1 MIKKKINFK
10 MINSSAYRS
19 IFRLFALILFL
30 SGSFTFSQTDKNG
43 GSIYSLFGLGELSY
57 SSGNRTDAMGI
68 MGIALY
74 GDYTNSNNPAAWTRI
89 PTTIFTSKFNLD
101 NIKSSDGVNSSKRTY
116 GNFEGFDLSIP
127 LNKGNGWIFNLG
139 INNYSNVNYDTKFT
153 GSADGETY
161 TQTYSG
167 NGGLYKFN
175 LGFSYIIFRYFSFG
189 AQFNYAFGNINKSV
203 NIDFDNGQL
212 FDTKN
217 VSSNTISGF
226 YFNSGL
232 IFHGFGKLLKNKKLD
247 NLTLGAFVST
257 PTEFNSDFTGK
268 FNQSTTQTDS
278 VKISEGKLKIPIAF
292 GVGISNTF
300 NNKLTVAADVFYQ
313 KWDDYKYYGTH
324 PEEIK
329 NSMKMGLG
337 FEYTPSKKLES
348 AYWSRVSY
356 RLGGSFTADYLK
368 LNGENINTI
377 SLSAGLSLPI
387 GSYNSVDLYAK
398 YNIKGKQTNGLIK
411 DEVFRFGA
419 SVKIGELWFLKPADD
434 F

>member
-1 MIKKKINFK
+1 MNRNKINSK
-10 MINSSAYRS
+10 TKT
-19 IFRLFALILFL
+19 RLTIKNISKFIIALLFL
-30 SGSFTFSQTDKNG
+30 TGSVSYSQVDKNG

-68 MGIALY
+68 MGVALY

-89 PTTIFTSKFNLD
+89 PTTIFTSKFNLE
-101 NIKSSDGVNSSKRTY
+101 NIKSSDGINTSKRTY

-153 GSADGETY
+153 GSVDGETY

-175 LGFSYIIFRYFSFG
+175 LGFSYIIFHDFSFG

-203 NIDFDNGQL
+203 NIDFDNNQL

-217 VSSNTISGF
+217 ISSNTISGF
-226 YFNSGL
+226 YFNTGL

-247 NLTLGAFVST
+247 NMTLGTFVST
-257 PTEFNSDFTGK
+257 PTEFNSNFTGK
-268 FNQSTTQTDS
+268 FNQSTTVTDS
-278 VKISEGKLKIPIAF
+278 TNISEGKLNIPIAF
-292 GVGISNTF
+292 GVGLSNTF
-300 NNKLTVAADVFYQ
+300 NNKLTVAADVYYQ

-324 PEEIK
+324 PSEIK
-329 NSMKMGLG
+329 NSMKMGIGL
-337 FEYTPSKKLES
+337 EYTPSRKLEAS
-348 AYWSRVSY
+348 YWKRVSY
-356 RLGGSFTADYLK
+356 RLGGSYTQDYLK
-368 LNGENINTI
+368 LNGENINTL

-387 GSYNSVDLYAK
+387 GSYNSLDLYAK

-411 DEVFRFGA
+411 DEIFRFGA
-419 SVKIGELWFLKPADD
+419 SVKIGELWFLKPSDE